1 MDTSEG
7 DGDETGFEMSFA
19 ASGDG
24 SEETRGQPQN
34 EEYPRGNSSAAGAVA
49 NFVNTI
55 VGAGIV
61 GIPFALSQ
69 VR

>member
-1 MDTSEG
+1 
-7 DGDETGFEMSFA
+7 
-19 ASGDG
+19 
-24 SEETRGQPQN
+24 
-34 EEYPRGNSSAAGAVA
+34 EEYPTGNSSAAGAVA

-69 VR
+69 